1 MYTQDNPYY
10 PAHDFPRNWSAD
22 ELADAVTLRLSERVS
37 LGLVRFDDLPAPAN
51 ASAADA
57 SSRTKSYLPAAA
69 MSPFMR
75 VR

>member
-22 ELADAVTLRLSERVS
+22 ELADAVPLRLSERVS
-37 LGLVRFDDLPAPAN
+37 LGLVRFDQAPRAAN
-51 ASAADA
+51 ADDA
-57 SSRTKSYLPAAA
+57 SRRSKSYLPVAA
-69 MSPFMR
+69 MSPFIR

>member
-22 ELADAVTLRLSERVS
+22 ELAAAVPLRLSERVS
-37 LGLVRFDDLPAPAN
+37 LGLVRFDELPSPAN
-51 ASAADA
+51 APIADA
-57 SSRTKSYLPAAA
+57 TRRPKSYLPVAA
-69 MSPFMR
+69 MSPFIR

>member
-22 ELADAVTLRLSERVS
+22 ELADAVPLRLSDSIS
-37 LGLVRFDDLPAPAN
+37 LGLVQFGPMPKPAN
-51 ASAADA
+51 AARRS
-57 SSRTKSYLPAAA
+57 KSYLPAAT
-69 MSPFMR
+69 MPSLLR

>member
-22 ELADAVTLRLSERVS
+22 ELAAAVPLRLSERVS
-37 LGLVRFDDLPAPAN
+37 LGLVRFDQALQAAN
-51 ASAADA
+51 ADGTT
-57 SSRTKSYLPAAA
+57 RRPKSYLPVAA
-69 MSPFMR
+69 MSAFIR